1 MRLSLATGLRFQ
13 NTPDTFRPLIR
24 NLRSRPMN
32 FSRLVKAVT
41 VLAFLGTLGSALPAL
56 ADTFSVQYFKIPAGG
71 GNGDFYN
78 GGSPGGT
85 SNNFVVSTL
94 GPDGRPVYNTGAT
107 ATSGSISAPTDVN
120 SAGEILWWTAGQDSV
135 VVDTAADLASGGT
148 LDVTPGG
155 VNMYPAGQGG
165 SDSPDE
171 ETALLTGSFT
181 LTAASSVS
189 FSVGADDD
197 AFVYVDGQLVEDL
210 GGIHG
215 DTLAPT
221 NAIDL
226 GIGSHTIQIFYAD
239 QEETGASLSFDDNAV
254 ALVTP
259 AVPEP
264 SSLALLG
271 TGVLAVGGM
280 VRRRF
285 VR

>member
-1 MRLSLATGLRFQ
+1 
-13 NTPDTFRPLIR
+13 
-24 NLRSRPMN
+24 MN
-32 FSRLVKAVT
+32 FSRLAHHGAKAVT
-41 VLAFLGTLGSALPAL
+41 LLAILGTLNSALPAF
-56 ADTFSVQYFKIPAGG
+56 ADTFSVQYFKIPGG
-71 GNGDFYN
+71 GSNSDFHN

-85 SNNFVVSTL
+85 SNNFVLSAL
-94 GPDGRPVYNTGAT
+94 GPDGLPVYNTGAT
-107 ATSGSISAPTDVN
+107 ATSGAIAAPTDVN
-120 SAGEILWWTAGQDSV
+120 AAGEILWWTPGQDSIIA
-135 VVDTAADLASGGT
+135 DTAADIASGGT
-148 LDVTPGG
+148 LDVTSGG

-171 ETALLTGSFT
+171 ETAILTGAFT
-181 LTAASSVS
+181 LTTPSAVS

-221 NAIDL
+221 NSVNL
-226 GIGSHTIQIFYAD
+226 GTGSHTIQIFYAD
-239 QEETGASLSFDDNAV
+239 QERTGASLSFDDNAV
-254 ALVTP
+254 ALVTAPP

-271 TGVLAVGGM
+271 SGMLAVGGM

-285 VR
+285 VH